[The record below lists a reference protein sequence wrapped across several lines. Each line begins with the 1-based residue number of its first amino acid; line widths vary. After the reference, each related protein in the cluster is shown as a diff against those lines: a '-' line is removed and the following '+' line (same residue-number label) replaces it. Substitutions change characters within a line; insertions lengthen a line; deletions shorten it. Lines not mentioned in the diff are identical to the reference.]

1 MSKIGKNM
9 KWLIRYIHG
18 NLNLPL
24 TLIYNFLVVFKCWFD
39 AAIKIIWILKY
50 TQVAV
55 WSRGKSLWNAHQKVN
70 KSTLR
75 VLCRL
80 KW

>member
-50 TQVAV
+50 T
-55 WSRGKSLWNAHQKVN
+55 
-70 KSTLR
+70 
-75 VLCRL
+75 
-80 KW
+80 